1 MTSRLPLLALVL
13 ALPFAACESTP
24 DEPVVD
30 DTVVV
35 DPVDPIDPMPDD
47 TMAAPATDVTAA
59 GTVEAVQAAGGLTS
73 LPGEAAIS
81 NIDGWISQLD
91 GNPDFAPVVE
101 DLRLLRG
108 QLQESPLDGAA
119 IGATLQR
126 LGEATSAAAG
136 GDTSLQTLGS
146 ALTEGGN
153 ALTGGS
159 M

>member
-13 ALPFAACESTP
+13 ALPFSACESTP
-24 DEPVVD
+24 DEPVVED
-30 DTVVV
+30 MAVVETV
-35 DPVDPIDPMPDD
+35 DPMPAD
-47 TMAAPATDVTAA
+47 TMAAPATDVTAE

-81 NIDGWISQLD
+81 NIDGWIAQLD

-101 DLRLLRG
+101 DLQLLRG
-108 QLQESPLDGAA
+108 QLQESPIDGAA
-119 IGATLQR
+119 VGATLQR

-136 GDTSLQTLGS
+136 DNASLQTLGS

-153 ALTGGS
+153 ALTGGA